1 MNIIRLKAN
10 VKRIVHVVY
19 GPVGVFIKAVSPQVM

>member
-10 VKRIVHVVY
+10 VKMNVHVVY
-19 GPVGVFIKAVSPQVM
+19 GLVGVFIKAVSPQVI